1 MVFAHNALQRASNF
15 AAVDILKSWYH
26 VLKPNGELHVFV
38 PSMEWA
44 AREILSEDPSPLTLI
59 QLYGTQQNEDNFWLS
74 GHTLRRLRI
83 DMEEAGF
90 TVEAAKVGYYVMSV
104 NGKDERAEEH
114 YVLGRKPGA

>member
-1 MVFAHNALQRASNF
+1 
-15 AAVDILKSWYH
+15 
-26 VLKPNGELHVFV
+26 
-38 PSMEWA
+38 MEWA